1 MCIFIPAN
9 ISLLFLN
16 KEVDNSI
23 IENKIESNSFT
34 NEAISW
40 SIAPF
45 FMPFLGNIFIRIIL
59 LSKGDQLISIINYAN
74 KILVLVNAFTF
85 SIILV
90 GYQKAVTA
98 KNESID
104 LFKDDINL
112 NIKRIVYLLVPIS
125 IFISF
130 NSEFIIKVIF
140 ERGNLLLKQLYL
152 LLMRFQYYLYLF
164 FLEHSLGIL
173 LESMQLFL
181 IVDFIICLLYYG
193 WF

>member
-1 MCIFIPAN
+1 MVYC
-9 ISLLFLN
+9 
-16 KEVDNSI
+16 
-23 IENKIESNSFT
+23 SFFY
-34 NEAISW
+34 AI
-40 SIAPF
+40 
-45 FMPFLGNIFIRIIL
+45 LRNIFIRIIL

-98 KNESID
+98 KNENID
-104 LFKDDINL
+104 LFKDDTNL
-112 NIKRIVYLLVPIS
+112 NIKRIKGLLVPIS

-140 ERGNLLLKQLYL
+140 ERENLLLKQLYL

-164 FLEHSLGIL
+164 FLEPFGYLIRVYAA
-173 LESMQLFL
+173 FL